1 MGRDN
6 HPRER
11 QAQQLERKLNRKASY
26 DRLLIVCE
34 GSKTE
39 PNYLNEIRIK
49 HRLQTANV
57 EITHSELGTEPIQ
70 IVDYAEQLFL
80 HGDATKNI
88 KPKAFE
94 KVFAVFD
101 RDDHRTYF
109 DALGK
114 ITSLENR
121 YKNDIRQIVTF
132 ESIVSIP
139 SFELWLL
146 LHFEDIQAIM
156 HRDEVL
162 HRVKKHIPGYE
173 KGNSGIYSLLESRFD
188 TATKRS
194 IKLVDSNDPHDDT
207 QPYTKIHEL
216 AELLKK
222 LKEG

>member
-6 HPRER
+6 DPRER
-11 QAQQLERKLNRKASY
+11 QARQLERKLNRRASY

-39 PNYLNEIRIK
+39 PTYLNDIRIK

-57 EITHSELGTEPIQ
+57 EITRSELGTEPIQ
-70 IVDYAEQLFL
+70 IVDYALQLFL
-80 HGDATKNI
+80 YGDATKNI

-94 KVFAVFD
+94 KVYAVFD

-132 ESIVSIP
+132 EPIVSIP

-146 LHFEDIQAIM
+146 LHFEDVQHIM

-162 HRVKKHIPGYE
+162 HRVKQHIPGYE
-173 KGNSGIYSLLESRFD
+173 KGNSGIHKMLESRFD
-188 TATKRS
+188 SATARS
-194 IKLVDSNDPHDDT
+194 TRLVDLNDPHDDT
-207 QPYTKIHEL
+207 QPYTNVHEL

-222 LKEG
+222 LKDG